1 MKLLHP
7 EVENFFQARDT
18 HWPAPGANLDGTFV
32 RGFWTGDP
40 KGFNPLLENSS
51 TVIEF
56 VEYWVTYQ
64 LGERN
69 VWTDPEKWH
78 GEAAWR
84 LEITDDGKQFTF
96 YLRPGMT
103 WHQPAVNL
111 DDPKYAWLRGPH
123 PYTAEDFVFTLDLTL
138 NPAVESGPLRNY
150 FQDLES
156 YEAVDPLTLV
166 LRWKKKQFTNLSFS
180 IAGIIPLPKFLYAYD
195 EDGRPLPPETIGAR
209 FNRHWYNNKGVL
221 GAGPYRLA
229 SYVPGSKIV
238 LERNE
243 AFVGP
248 KPAIKTLV
256 YPIYTDTNQTL
267 LRLKAHEL
275 TFGELQPGQYRDE
288 VLQYENVA
296 NKPNSPF
303 LDGRIRCQT
312 QSDMSYRY
320 VGWNLQRP
328 YFSDKRVR
336 RAMTSAFD
344 RKRIIDN
351 VYSGI
356 GELVTHPYGPNST
369 FHDPSIQPI
378 PFDLAAARRLLSEAG
393 WTDTDGDG
401 LIDKALAG
409 SAKRT
414 PFEFTTM
421 INNGRK
427 ETRIAADILREDL
440 LKIGVKMNIDAIE
453 WSLFIKRLDEKAFD
467 AYFGALGV
475 LYEPDLFQMFHSSQ
489 ADIPKGT
496 NRVGFRN
503 READELIEK
512 LRVTLDA
519 AERTRL
525 LRRFHQLFD
534 EEQVFSVFMNPKMIY
549 CFWSELQN
557 VTFSKVYP
565 AANLLP
571 WWVAKGTR

>member
-1 MKLLHP
+1 M
-7 EVENFFQARDT
+7 
-18 HWPAPGANLDGTFV
+18 
-32 RGFWTGDP
+32 
-40 KGFNPLLENSS
+40 
-51 TVIEF
+51 
-56 VEYWVTYQ
+56 
-64 LGERN
+64 
-69 VWTDPEKWH
+69 
-78 GEAAWR
+78 
-84 LEITDDGKQFTF
+84 
-96 YLRPGMT
+96 
-103 WHQPAVNL
+103 
-111 DDPKYAWLRGPH
+111 
-123 PYTAEDFVFTLDLTL
+123 TL

-156 YEAVDPLTLV
+156 YKAVDPLTLV
-166 LRWKKKQFTNLSFS
+166 LRWKNKQLTNLSFS
-180 IAGIIPLPKFLYAYD
+180 IAGIIPLPKFLYAFD
-195 EDGRPLPPETIGAR
+195 EDGKPLPPETIGAR
-209 FNRHWYNNKGVL
+209 LNRHWYNNKGVL
-221 GAGPYRLA
+221 GAGPYRMA

-275 TFGELQPGQYRDE
+275 TFGELQPGQYREE
-288 VLQYENVA
+288 VLKYA
-296 NKPNSPF
+296 NATQKPNSPF
-303 LDGRIRCQT
+303 LDGRIQCGT

-336 RAMTSAFD
+336 RALTSAFD
-344 RKRIIDN
+344 RRRIIDN

-356 GELVTHPYGPNST
+356 GELTTHPYGPTST
-369 FHDPSIQPI
+369 FHDPNIKPI
-378 PFDLAAARRLLSEAG
+378 PFDLAASKRLLAEAG

-401 LIDKALAG
+401 LIDKALGAG
-409 SAKRT
+409 DGKRS
-414 PFEFTTM
+414 PFEFTLL

-427 ETRIAADILREDL
+427 ETRIAADILRDDL
-440 LKIGVKMNIDAIE
+440 LKVGIKMNIDAVE
-453 WSLFIKRLDEKAFD
+453 WSLFMKRMDEKAFD

-503 READELIEK
+503 KEADVLIEK
-512 LRVTLDA
+512 LRVSLDP

-525 LRRFHQLFD
+525 LQRFHQLFD
-534 EEQVFSVFMNPKMIY
+534 DEQVFSMFMNPKMIY
-549 CFWSELQN
+549 CWWNELKN

-565 AANLLP
+565 VPNLLP
-571 WWVAKGTR
+571 WWVAKDGR